1 MNMTR
6 LRLLLIAALL
16 PGCLADTTSSPEG
29 EEGPL
34 TGPAGEQSPSLP
46 EPGSEAEDPA
56 RVPVP
61 ANLEEEPLP
70 GQGQACAEGNQCAPG
85 LACLQYYGIAGPRG
99 GVFTSCEIRCAATS
113 DCPEAQYCIT
123 IADGPGQ
130 VCRPDPEP

>member
-1 MNMTR
+1 MNMPR

-16 PGCLADTTSSPEG
+16 PGCLADTTSDPEG
-29 EEGPL
+29 DEGAL
-34 TGPAGEQSPSLP
+34 VDPAGAQAPSLS

-56 RVPVP
+56 RVFLP
-61 ANLEEEPLP
+61 ANLEEAPLP
-70 GQGQACAEGNQCAPG
+70 GPGQACTANGECAEG

-99 GVFTSCEIRCAATS
+99 GVFTSCEKRCAATS